1 MSWQGRI
8 PGSHRNRIIL
18 AHQQAWLEIEA
29 RAPIDALNYQAEN
42 DRLGYILA
50 ELWQAQVPDGELVA
64 LAIARFD
71 AAEPSKTEP
80 DRAG

>member
-8 PGSHRNRIIL
+8 PGIHRDRIIL
-18 AHQQAWLEIEA
+18 AHQKAWQEIEA

-50 ELWQAQVPDGELVA
+50 ELWQAQVPDSELVA
-64 LAIARFD
+64 SAIRRFD
-71 AAEPSKTEP
+71 AAGPSKTKP
-80 DRAG
+80 DKPG